1 MLKKLKDQQTV
12 DQSLEGVAYQQ
23 PTNKNIKVTPIAR
36 DATSGQAIAPRGP
49 RGKLRGPQ
57 GKVKKNK
64 PTSRRLVETVA
75 RHGERSEAIKV
86 TIAPTETSG

>member
-36 DATSGQAIAPRGP
+36 DATSGPLGGLGVNYGDHRVRSRKINRQADGLSRLLLVMASAAKP
-49 RGKLRGPQ
+49 LR
-57 GKVKKNK
+57 
-64 PTSRRLVETVA
+64 
-75 RHGERSEAIKV
+75 
-86 TIAPTETSG
+86 